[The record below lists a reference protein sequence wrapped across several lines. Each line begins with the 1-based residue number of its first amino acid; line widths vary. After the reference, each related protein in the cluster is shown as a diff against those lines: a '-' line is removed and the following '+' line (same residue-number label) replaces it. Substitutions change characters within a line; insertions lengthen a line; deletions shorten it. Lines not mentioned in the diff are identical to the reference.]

1 MNVAQITK
9 LVLVIS
15 IIFAVLMVAF
25 VTVKGKKQD
34 AAEKKKGKKIVT
46 CILLAVIIA
55 ANGAIYAFNNIINQH
70 FSSVK
75 VDDMAVDDATTA
87 SKDIT
92 TRIEEEGIVLLENKD
107 NTLPLNVEK
116 NAKVNVFG
124 QSSTAI
130 VYGGAGSGA
139 SDETDNVTLQEGLK
153 QAGFDVNEDLT
164 KFYEDH
170 KTKKKGQN
178 VFNLKGGD
186 YNINEPAISE
196 YSDKLI
202 SDAKKFSDTAVV
214 VFSRNGGEG
223 GDLPMDMASYTG
235 GDAGKHYLELQSC
248 EQEMLSMVEK
258 NFKHVIV
265 LVNSSN
271 AMELGFLEDKN
282 VDAALWIGGPGSTGC
297 VAVGEVLCGAVNP
310 SGRLVDTYAYDL
322 TTAPAYYN
330 AGNFTYT
337 SNGEDTSEH
346 YVEYAEGIYVGY
358 RYYETRYVDNETGK
372 CDEDAYNKVV
382 QYPFGYGLSY
392 TTFEQKVTHHE
403 VKDGKINIE
412 IEVKNTGKVA
422 GKDVAQVYVTAPY
435 ENGGVEKSFVELE
448 GFAKTGMLEPGKTEK
463 VTVSFDVEDM
473 AAYDY
478 INQGCYVLEKGT
490 YEIKLMNNAHDV
502 LDSFTYDVEDTIVYN
517 EDNARSSDKTAAV
530 NTFDFAAGDVTYVS
544 RSDWEGTLPTERVE
558 KKEATA
564 EILDQLNLDNIN
576 KLYVNPSNEGDKITT
591 GADNGLTLSD
601 MAGVPY
607 DDEKWDKLLDE
618 LSVDEMAKLMGYG
631 GFSTVEIASIDK
643 VATIDIDGP
652 AGLNALTSDISGV
665 QFPSEAVIGSTYNVE
680 LVDEMGQTYAQ
691 EANAHGVVGLYA
703 PGVNIHRTPFS
714 GRNFEY
720 YSEDPVLNGKLGA
733 AMTRG
738 CNSMGV
744 YCYPKHFA
752 LNDQETN
759 RSGVCVWSNEQAMR
773 EIYLKAFEIVVKEG
787 NNHGLMSS
795 YNRIGTVWSG
805 GCKEL
810 LTNVLRG
817 EWGFEG
823 AVATDYA
830 NAKLLNADQ
839 ALMAGGDLMLS
850 TTGAT
855 LSDKVTGS
863 IEGQQKLRQ
872 ASKNVLY
879 MVVNSRAYTNP
890 VEMGF
895 PYWILAQVA
904 LNIVLML
911 LVVLRIFKKKK
922 KKIKIKI
929 KIKE

>member
-9 LVLVIS
+9 MVLVIS
-15 IIFAVLMVAF
+15 IVFAVLMVAF
-25 VTVKGKKQD
+25 MIAKGKKQD

-202 SDAKKFSDTAVV
+202 SDAKEFSDTAIV

-235 GDAGKHYLELQSC
+235 GDEGKHYLELQSC

-258 NFKHVIV
+258 NFEHVIV

-297 VAVGEVLCGAVNP
+297 VAVGEVLSGAINP

-330 AGNFTYT
+330 AGDFTYT

-358 RYYETRYVDNETGK
+358 RYYETRYVDNATGK
-372 CDEDAYNKVV
+372 CDEDAYGKVV

-392 TTFEQKVTHHE
+392 TSFEQKITHHE

-435 ENGGVEKSFVELE
+435 TNGGIEKSFVELE
-448 GFAKTGMLEPGKTEK
+448 GFAKTGMLEPGKSEK
-463 VTVSFDVEDM
+463 VTVSFAVEDM

-478 INQGCYVLEKGT
+478 VEQGCYVLEKGT

-517 EDNARSSDKTAAV
+517 ENNARSSDKTAAV
-530 NTFDFAAGDVTYVS
+530 NTFDFVAGDVNYVS

-805 GCKEL
+805 GCEAL
-810 LTNVLRG
+810 LTDVLRG

-911 LVVLRIFKKKK
+911 LVVRRIFKKKNWQNRQTSL
-922 KKIKIKI
+922 
-929 KIKE
+929 

>member
-9 LVLVIS
+9 MMLIIS
-15 IIFAVLMVAF
+15 IVFAVLMVVF
-25 VTVKGKKQD
+25 MIVKGKKQN
-34 AAEKKKGKKIVT
+34 AAEKRRGKKVVT
-46 CILLAVIIA
+46 CILLAIIIA

-75 VDDMAVDDATTA
+75 VDDVAVDDAKTA

-107 NTLPLNVEK
+107 NALPLNTEK

-139 SDETDNVTLQEGLK
+139 SDETNNVTLQEGLK
-153 QAGFDVNEDLT
+153 QAGFEVNDDLT
-164 KFYEDH
+164 QFYEDH

-186 YNINEPAISE
+186 YNINEPATSE

-202 SDAKKFSDTAVV
+202 SDAKKFSDTAIV

-248 EQEMLSMVEK
+248 EQEMLAMVEK
-258 NFKHVIV
+258 NFEHVIV

-297 VAVGEVLCGAVNP
+297 VAVGEVLSGAINP

-330 AGNFTYT
+330 AGDFTYT

-358 RYYETRYVDNETGK
+358 RYYETRYVDNATGK
-372 CDEDAYNKVV
+372 CDEDAYGKAV

-392 TTFEQKVTHHE
+392 TSFEQKITHHE

-422 GKDVAQVYVTAPY
+422 GKDVAQVYATAPY
-435 ENGGVEKSFVELE
+435 TNGGIEKSFVELE
-448 GFAKTGMLEPGKTEK
+448 GFAKTGVIEPGKSEK

-478 INQGCYVLEKGT
+478 VDQGCYVLEKGT

-502 LDSFTYDVEDTIVYN
+502 LDSFTYDIEDTIVYDEN
-517 EDNARSSDKTAAV
+517 NARSSDKTAAV
-530 NTFDFAAGDVTYVS
+530 NTFDFAAGDVNYVS

-631 GFSTVEIASIDK
+631 GFSTVEIASIGK

-665 QFPSEAVIGSTYNVE
+665 QFPSEAVIGSTYNVD

-703 PGVNIHRTPFS
+703 PGLNIHRTPFS

-805 GCKEL
+805 GCEAL
-810 LTNVLRG
+810 LTDVLRG

-855 LSDKVTGS
+855 LSERVTGS
-863 IEGQQKLRQ
+863 VEGQQKLRQ
-872 ASKNVLY
+872 AAKDVLY
-879 MVVNSRAYTNP
+879 MVVNSRAYTDP

-922 KKIKIKI
+922 IK
-929 KIKE
+929 

>member
-9 LVLVIS
+9 MMLIIS
-15 IIFAVLMVAF
+15 IVFAVIMVVF
-25 VTVKGKKQD
+25 MIVKGKKQN
-34 AAEKKKGKKIVT
+34 AAEKRRGKKVVI
-46 CILLAVIIA
+46 CILLAIIIA

-75 VDDMAVDDATTA
+75 VDDVAVDDATTA

-107 NTLPLNVEK
+107 NALPLNTEK

-153 QAGFDVNEDLT
+153 QAGLEVNDDLT
-164 KFYEDH
+164 RFYEDH

-186 YNINEPAISE
+186 YNINEPATSE

-202 SDAKKFSDTAVV
+202 SDAKEFSDTAIV

-258 NFKHVIV
+258 NFEHVIV

-297 VAVGEVLCGAVNP
+297 VAVGEVLSGAINP

-330 AGNFTYT
+330 AGDFTYT

-358 RYYETRYVDNETGK
+358 RYYETRYVDNETAK

-392 TTFEQKVTHHE
+392 TSFEQKITHHE

-435 ENGGVEKSFVELE
+435 TNGGIEKSFVELE

-478 INQGCYVLEKGT
+478 VDQGCYVLEKGT

-502 LDSFTYDVEDTIVYN
+502 LDSFTYDVEDTIVYDEN
-517 EDNARSSDKTAAV
+517 HARSTDQTAAV
-530 NTFDFAAGDVTYVS
+530 NTFDFAAGDVNYVS
-544 RSDWEGTLPTERVE
+544 RSDWEGTFPTERVE

-601 MAGVPY
+601 MVGVPY

-618 LSVDEMAKLMGYG
+618 LSIDEMAKLMGYG

-720 YSEDPVLNGKLGA
+720 YSEDPILNGKLGA

-805 GCKEL
+805 GCEAL
-810 LTNVLRG
+810 LTDVLRG

-855 LSDKVTGS
+855 LSERVTGS
-863 IEGQQKLRQ
+863 VEGQQKLRQ
-872 ASKNVLY
+872 AAKDVLY
-879 MVVNSRAYTNP
+879 MAVNSRAYTDP

-911 LVVLRIFKKKK
+911 LVVLRIFKKKNWQNRQTSL
-922 KKIKIKI
+922 
-929 KIKE
+929 

>member
-9 LVLVIS
+9 MMLIIS
-15 IIFAVLMVAF
+15 IVFAVIMVIF
-25 VTVKGKKQD
+25 MIVKGKKQN
-34 AAEKKKGKKIVT
+34 AAEKRRGKKVVT
-46 CILLAVIIA
+46 CILLAIIIA

-75 VDDMAVDDATTA
+75 VDDVAVDDATTA

-107 NTLPLNVEK
+107 NALPLNTEK

-153 QAGFDVNEDLT
+153 QAGFEVNDDLT
-164 KFYEDH
+164 RFYEDH

-186 YNINEPAISE
+186 YNINEPATSE

-202 SDAKKFSDTAVV
+202 SDAKKFSDTAIV

-337 SNGEDTSEH
+337 SNGEDTSGH

-372 CDEDAYNKVV
+372 CDEDAYSKVV

-435 ENGGVEKSFVELE
+435 VNGGIEKSFVELE
-448 GFAKTGMLEPGKTEK
+448 GFAKTGLLEPGKTEK

-478 INQGCYVLEKGT
+478 VEHGCYVLEKGT

-502 LDSFTYDVEDTIVYN
+502 LDSFTYDVEDTIVYDEN
-517 EDNARSSDKTAAV
+517 HARSTDQTAAV
-530 NTFDFAAGDVTYVS
+530 NTFDFAAGDMTYVS
-544 RSDWEGTLPTERVE
+544 RSDWEGTLPTARVE

-601 MAGVPY
+601 MTGVPY

-703 PGVNIHRTPFS
+703 PGLNIHRTPFS

-805 GCKEL
+805 GCEAL
-810 LTNVLRG
+810 LTDVLRG

-863 IEGQQKLRQ
+863 TEGQQKLRQ

-879 MVVNSRAYTNP
+879 MVVNSRAYTDP

-895 PYWILAQVA
+895 PYWILAQIA

-911 LVVLRIFKKKK
+911 LVVIRIFKKTKTK
-922 KKIKIKI
+922 
-929 KIKE
+929 

>member
-1 MNVAQITK
+1 
-9 LVLVIS
+9 
-15 IIFAVLMVAF
+15 
-25 VTVKGKKQD
+25 
-34 AAEKKKGKKIVT
+34 
-46 CILLAVIIA
+46 
-55 ANGAIYAFNNIINQH
+55 
-70 FSSVK
+70 
-75 VDDMAVDDATTA
+75 
-87 SKDIT
+87 
-92 TRIEEEGIVLLENKD
+92 
-107 NTLPLNVEK
+107 
-116 NAKVNVFG
+116 
-124 QSSTAI
+124 
-130 VYGGAGSGA
+130 
-139 SDETDNVTLQEGLK
+139 
-153 QAGFDVNEDLT
+153 
-164 KFYEDH
+164 
-170 KTKKKGQN
+170 
-178 VFNLKGGD
+178 
-186 YNINEPAISE
+186 
-196 YSDKLI
+196 
-202 SDAKKFSDTAVV
+202 
-214 VFSRNGGEG
+214 
-223 GDLPMDMASYTG
+223 MDMASYTG

-282 VDAALWIGGPGSTGC
+282 VDAALWVGGPVLHDC
-297 VAVGEVLCGAVNP
+297 VAVGEVLSGAINP

-330 AGNFTYT
+330 AGDFTYT

-358 RYYETRYVDNETGK
+358 RYYETRYVDNATGK
-372 CDEDAYNKVV
+372 CDEDAYGKVV

-392 TTFEQKVTHHE
+392 TSFEQKITHHE

-435 ENGGVEKSFVELE
+435 TNGGIEKSFVELE
-448 GFAKTGMLEPGKTEK
+448 GFAKTGMLEPGKSEK

-478 INQGCYVLEKGT
+478 VEQGCYVLEKGT

-530 NTFDFAAGDVTYVS
+530 NTFDFVAGDVNYVS

-904 LNIVLML
+904 L
-911 LVVLRIFKKKK
+911 
-922 KKIKIKI
+922 
-929 KIKE
+929 

>member
-9 LVLVIS
+9 LMLIIS
-15 IIFAVLMVAF
+15 IVFAVIMVVF
-25 VTVKGKKQD
+25 MIVKGKKQN
-34 AAEKKKGKKIVT
+34 AAEKRRGKKVVT
-46 CILLAVIIA
+46 CILLAIIIA
-55 ANGAIYAFNNIINQH
+55 ANGTIYALNNIINQH

-75 VDDMAVDDATTA
+75 VDDVAVDDATTA

-107 NTLPLNVEK
+107 NALPLNTEK

-153 QAGFDVNEDLT
+153 QAGFEVNDDLT
-164 KFYEDH
+164 QFYEDH

-186 YNINEPAISE
+186 YNINEPATSE

-202 SDAKKFSDTAVV
+202 SDAKKFSDTAIV

-258 NFKHVIV
+258 NFEHVIV

-297 VAVGEVLCGAVNP
+297 VAVGEVLSGAINP

-330 AGNFTYT
+330 AGDFTYT

-358 RYYETRYVDNETGK
+358 RYYETRYVDNATGK
-372 CDEDAYNKVV
+372 CDEDAYGKVV

-392 TTFEQKVTHHE
+392 TSFEQKITHHE

-435 ENGGVEKSFVELE
+435 TNGGIEKSFVELE
-448 GFAKTGMLEPGKTEK
+448 GFAKTGMIEPGKSEK

-478 INQGCYVLEKGT
+478 VDQGCYVLEKGT

-530 NTFDFAAGDVTYVS
+530 NTFDFAAGDVNYVS

-564 EILDQLNLDNIN
+564 EILDQLNLENIN

-607 DDEKWDKLLDE
+607 DDEKWDKILDE
-618 LSVDEMAKLMGYG
+618 LSVDEMAKLMSYG

-665 QFPSEAVIGSTYNVE
+665 QFPSEAVIGSTYNVD

-703 PGVNIHRTPFS
+703 PGLNIHRTPFS

-773 EIYLKAFEIVVKEG
+773 EIYLKAFEIVAKEG

-805 GCKEL
+805 GCEAL
-810 LTNVLRG
+810 LTDVLRG

-850 TTGAT
+850 TTGAA
-855 LSDKVTGS
+855 LSERVTGS
-863 IEGQQKLRQ
+863 VEGQQKLRQ
-872 ASKNVLY
+872 AAKDVLY
-879 MVVNSRAYTNP
+879 MVVNSRAYTDP

-922 KKIKIKI
+922 IK
-929 KIKE
+929 

>member
-9 LVLVIS
+9 MVLVIS

-75 VDDMAVDDATTA
+75 VDDMAVDDTTA
-87 SKDIT
+87 ASKEIT

-164 KFYEDH
+164 KFYEEH

-186 YNINEPAISE
+186 YNINEPATSE

-202 SDAKKFSDTAVV
+202 SDAKKFSDTAIV

-258 NFKHVIV
+258 NFEHVIV

-403 VKDGKINIE
+403 VKDGKINIK

-435 ENGGVEKSFVELE
+435 TNGGIEKSFVELE
-448 GFAKTGMLEPGKTEK
+448 GFAKTGMLEPGKSEK

-478 INQGCYVLEKGT
+478 VEQGCYVLEKGI

-773 EIYLKAFEIVVKEG
+773 ELYLKPFEICVK
-787 NNHGLMSS
+787 NSNITATMSS
-795 YNRIGTVWSG
+795 FNYIGNVWAG
-805 GCKEL
+805 GNYEL
-810 LTNVLRG
+810 QTTLLRD
-817 EWGFEG
+817 EWGFDG
-823 AVATDYA
+823 LVTTDWWTFGEHYRETKA
-830 NAKLLNADQ
+830 GNDIK
-839 ALMAGGDLMLS
+839 MAAGYPERVKEAYEKGFISEEEIRLS
-850 TTGAT
+850 ARRI
-855 LSDKVTGS
+855 LSV
-863 IEGQQKLRQ
+863 I
-872 ASKNVLY
+872 
-879 MVVNSRAYTNP
+879 
-890 VEMGF
+890 
-895 PYWILAQVA
+895 
-904 LNIVLML
+904 
-911 LVVLRIFKKKK
+911 LRID
-922 KKIKIKI
+922 
-929 KIKE
+929 

>member
-9 LVLVIS
+9 IMLVIS

-25 VTVKGKKQD
+25 VIAKGKKQD
-34 AAEKKKGKKIVT
+34 VAEKKKRKKIVT

-139 SDETDNVTLQEGLK
+139 SDETDNITLQEGLK

-186 YNINEPAISE
+186 YNINEPATSE

-235 GDAGKHYLELQSC
+235 GDEGKHYLELQSC

-258 NFKHVIV
+258 NFEHVIV

-297 VAVGEVLCGAVNP
+297 VAVGEVLSGAINP

-330 AGNFTYT
+330 AGDFTYT

-358 RYYETRYVDNETGK
+358 RYYETRYVDNATGK
-372 CDEDAYNKVV
+372 CDEDAYGKVV

-392 TTFEQKVTHHE
+392 TSFEQKITHHE

-435 ENGGVEKSFVELE
+435 TNGGIEKSFVELE
-448 GFAKTGMLEPGKTEK
+448 GFAKTGMLEPGKSEK

-478 INQGCYVLEKGT
+478 AEQGCYVLEKGT

-855 LSDKVTGS
+855 LSDKVTES

-922 KKIKIKI
+922 IKI

>member
-9 LVLVIS
+9 MVLVIS

-25 VTVKGKKQD
+25 VIVKGKKQD

-75 VDDMAVDDATTA
+75 VDDMAVDDATAA
-87 SKDIT
+87 SKEIT

-186 YNINEPAISE
+186 YNINEPATSE

-202 SDAKKFSDTAVV
+202 SDAKKFSDTAIV

-258 NFKHVIV
+258 NFEHVIV

-310 SGRLVDTYAYDL
+310 SARLVDTYAYDL

-478 INQGCYVLEKGT
+478 INQGCHVLEKGT

-502 LDSFTYDVEDTIVYN
+502 LDSFTYDVEDTIVYDEN
-517 EDNARSSDKTAAV
+517 HARSTEQTAAV

-544 RSDWEGTLPTERVE
+544 RGDWEGTLPTARVE

-564 EILDQLNLDNIN
+564 EILDQLNLDHIS

-601 MAGVPY
+601 MVGVPY

-631 GFSTVEIASIDK
+631 GFSTIEIASIDK

-691 EANAHGVVGLYA
+691 EANAHGVVGIYA
-703 PGVNIHRTPFS
+703 PGLNIHRTPFS

-839 ALMAGGDLMLS
+839 ALMTGGDLMLS

-863 IEGQQKLRQ
+863 TEGQQKLRQ

-911 LVVLRIFKKKK
+911 LVVLRIFKKTKTK
-922 KKIKIKI
+922 
-929 KIKE
+929 

>member
-9 LVLVIS
+9 MVLVIS

-75 VDDMAVDDATTA
+75 VDDMAVDDTTA
-87 SKDIT
+87 ASKEIT

-164 KFYEDH
+164 KFYEEH

-186 YNINEPAISE
+186 YNINEPATSE

-202 SDAKKFSDTAVV
+202 SDAKKFSDTAIV

-235 GDAGKHYLELQSC
+235 GDEGKHYLELQSC

-258 NFKHVIV
+258 NFEHVIV

-297 VAVGEVLCGAVNP
+297 VAVGEVLSGAINP

-330 AGNFTYT
+330 AGDFTYT

-358 RYYETRYVDNETGK
+358 RYYETRYVDNATGK
-372 CDEDAYNKVV
+372 CDEDAYGKVV

-392 TTFEQKVTHHE
+392 TSFEQKITHHE

-435 ENGGVEKSFVELE
+435 VNGGIEKSFVELE
-448 GFAKTGMLEPGKTEK
+448 GFAKTGLLEPGKTEK

-478 INQGCYVLEKGT
+478 VEHGCYVLEKGT

-502 LDSFTYDVEDTIVYN
+502 LDSFTYDVEDTIVYDEN
-517 EDNARSSDKTAAV
+517 HARSTDQTAAV
-530 NTFDFAAGDVTYVS
+530 NTFDFAAGDMTYVS
-544 RSDWEGTLPTERVE
+544 RSDWEGTLPTARVE

-805 GCKEL
+805 GCEAL
-810 LTNVLRG
+810 LTDVLRG
-817 EWGFEG
+817 EWGYEG

-855 LSDKVTGS
+855 LSDKVTES

-922 KKIKIKI
+922 IKI

>member
-9 LVLVIS
+9 LMLIIS
-15 IIFAVLMVAF
+15 IVFAVIMVVF
-25 VTVKGKKQD
+25 MIVKGKKQN
-34 AAEKKKGKKIVT
+34 AAEKRRGKKVVT
-46 CILLAVIIA
+46 CILLAIIIA
-55 ANGAIYAFNNIINQH
+55 ANGAIYALNNIINQH
-70 FSSVK
+70 FSCVK
-75 VDDMAVDDATTA
+75 VNDVAVDDATTA

-107 NTLPLNVEK
+107 NALPLNTEK

-139 SDETDNVTLQEGLK
+139 SDETNNVTLQEGLK
-153 QAGFDVNEDLT
+153 QAGFEVNDDLT

-186 YNINEPAISE
+186 YNINEPATSE

-202 SDAKKFSDTAVV
+202 SDAKKFSDTAIV

-258 NFKHVIV
+258 NFEHVIV

-297 VAVGEVLCGAVNP
+297 VAVGEVLSGAINP

-330 AGNFTYT
+330 AGDFTYT

-358 RYYETRYVDNETGK
+358 RYYETRYVDNATGK
-372 CDEDAYNKVV
+372 CDEDAYGKVV

-392 TTFEQKVTHHE
+392 TSFEQKITHHE

-435 ENGGVEKSFVELE
+435 TNGGIEKSFVELE
-448 GFAKTGMLEPGKTEK
+448 GFAKTGMIEPGKSEK

-478 INQGCYVLEKGT
+478 VDQGCYVLEKGT

-530 NTFDFAAGDVTYVS
+530 NTFDFAAGDVNYVS

-564 EILDQLNLDNIN
+564 EILDQLNLENIN

-618 LSVDEMAKLMGYG
+618 LSVDEMAKLMSYG

-665 QFPSEAVIGSTYNVE
+665 QFPSEAVIGSTYNVD

-703 PGVNIHRTPFS
+703 PGLNIHRTPFS

-773 EIYLKAFEIVVKEG
+773 EIYLKAFEIVAKEG

-805 GCKEL
+805 GCEAL
-810 LTNVLRG
+810 LTDVLRG

-850 TTGAT
+850 TTGVA
-855 LSDKVTGS
+855 LSERVTGS
-863 IEGQQKLRQ
+863 VEGQQKLRQ
-872 ASKNVLY
+872 AAKDVLY
-879 MVVNSRAYTNP
+879 MVVNSRAYTDP

-911 LVVLRIFKKKK
+911 LVVLRVFKQ
-922 KKIKIKI
+922 KKIK
-929 KIKE
+929 

>member
-9 LVLVIS
+9 LMLIIS
-15 IIFAVLMVAF
+15 IVFAVIMVVF
-25 VTVKGKKQD
+25 MIVKGKKQN
-34 AAEKKKGKKIVT
+34 AAEKRRGKKVVT
-46 CILLAVIIA
+46 CILLAIIIA
-55 ANGAIYAFNNIINQH
+55 ANGAIYALNNIINQH

-75 VDDMAVDDATTA
+75 VNDVAVDDATTA

-107 NTLPLNVEK
+107 NALPLNTEK

-139 SDETDNVTLQEGLK
+139 SDETNNVTLQEGLK
-153 QAGFDVNEDLT
+153 QAGFEVNDDLT

-186 YNINEPAISE
+186 YNINEPATSE

-202 SDAKKFSDTAVV
+202 SDAKKFSDTAIV

-258 NFKHVIV
+258 NFEHVIV

-297 VAVGEVLCGAVNP
+297 VAVGEVLSGAINP

-330 AGNFTYT
+330 AGDFTYT

-358 RYYETRYVDNETGK
+358 RYYETRYVDNATGK
-372 CDEDAYNKVV
+372 CDEDVYGKVV

-392 TTFEQKVTHHE
+392 TSFEQKITHHE

-435 ENGGVEKSFVELE
+435 TNGGIEKSFVELE
-448 GFAKTGMLEPGKTEK
+448 GFAKTGMIEPGKSEK

-478 INQGCYVLEKGT
+478 VDQGCYVLEKGT

-530 NTFDFAAGDVTYVS
+530 NTFDFAAGDVNYVS

-564 EILDQLNLDNIN
+564 EILDQLNLENIN

-665 QFPSEAVIGSTYNVE
+665 QFPSEAVIGSTYNVD

-703 PGVNIHRTPFS
+703 PGLNIHRTPFS

-773 EIYLKAFEIVVKEG
+773 EIYLKAFEIVAKEG

-805 GCKEL
+805 GCEAL

-855 LSDKVTGS
+855 LSERVTGS
-863 IEGQQKLRQ
+863 VEGQQKLRQ
-872 ASKNVLY
+872 AAKDVLY
-879 MVVNSRAYTNP
+879 MVVNSRAYTDP

-922 KKIKIKI
+922 IK
-929 KIKE
+929 

>member
-9 LVLVIS
+9 MMLIIS
-15 IIFAVLMVAF
+15 IVFAVIMVVF
-25 VTVKGKKQD
+25 MIVKGKKQN
-34 AAEKKKGKKIVT
+34 AADKKRGKKVVT
-46 CILLAVIIA
+46 CILLAIIIA

-92 TRIEEEGIVLLENKD
+92 TRIEEEGIVLLENKE
-107 NTLPLNVEK
+107 NALPLNTEK

-153 QAGFDVNEDLT
+153 QAGFEVNDDLT

-186 YNINEPAISE
+186 YNINEPATSE

-202 SDAKKFSDTAVV
+202 SDAKKFSDTAIV

-248 EQEMLSMVEK
+248 EQEMLAMVEK
-258 NFKHVIV
+258 NFEHVIV
-265 LVNSSN
+265 LINSSN

-297 VAVGEVLCGAVNP
+297 VAVGEVLSGAVNP

-330 AGNFTYT
+330 AGDFTYT

-358 RYYETRYVDNETGK
+358 RYYETRYVDNATGK
-372 CDEDAYNKVV
+372 CDEDAYGKVV

-392 TTFEQKVTHHE
+392 TSFEQKITHHE

-422 GKDVAQVYVTAPY
+422 GKDVAQVYATAPY
-435 ENGGVEKSFVELE
+435 TNGGIEKSFVELE
-448 GFAKTGMLEPGKTEK
+448 GFAKTGVIEPGKSEK

-478 INQGCYVLEKGT
+478 VDQGCYVLEKGT

-502 LDSFTYDVEDTIVYN
+502 LDSFTYDVEDTIVYDEN
-517 EDNARSSDKTAAV
+517 NARSSDKTAAV
-530 NTFDFAAGDVTYVS
+530 NTFDFAAGDVNYVS

-631 GFSTVEIASIDK
+631 GFSTVEIASIGK

-665 QFPSEAVIGSTYNVE
+665 QFPSEAVIGSTYNVD

-703 PGVNIHRTPFS
+703 PGLNIHRTPFS

-805 GCKEL
+805 GCEAL
-810 LTNVLRG
+810 LTDVLRG

-855 LSDKVTGS
+855 LSERVTGS
-863 IEGQQKLRQ
+863 VEGQQKLRQ
-872 ASKNVLY
+872 AAKDVLY
-879 MVVNSRAYTNP
+879 MVVNSRAYTDP

-922 KKIKIKI
+922 IK
-929 KIKE
+929 

>member
-9 LVLVIS
+9 MILIIS
-15 IIFAVLMVAF
+15 IVFAVIMVVF
-25 VTVKGKKQD
+25 MIVKGKKQN
-34 AAEKKKGKKIVT
+34 AADKKRGKKVVT
-46 CILLAVIIA
+46 CILLAIIIA

-92 TRIEEEGIVLLENKD
+92 TRIEEEGIVLLENKE
-107 NTLPLNVEK
+107 NALPLNTEK

-153 QAGFDVNEDLT
+153 QAGFEVNDDLT

-186 YNINEPAISE
+186 YNINEPATSE

-202 SDAKKFSDTAVV
+202 SDAKKFSDTAIV

-248 EQEMLSMVEK
+248 EQEMLAMVEK
-258 NFKHVIV
+258 NFDHVIV
-265 LVNSSN
+265 LINSSN

-297 VAVGEVLCGAVNP
+297 VAVGEVLSGAVNP

-330 AGNFTYT
+330 AGDFTYT
-337 SNGEDTSEH
+337 SNGEDTNEH

-372 CDEDAYNKVV
+372 CDEDAYDKAV

-392 TTFEQKVTHHE
+392 TSFEQKITHHE

-435 ENGGVEKSFVELE
+435 TNGGIEKSFVELE
-448 GFAKTGMLEPGKTEK
+448 GFAKTGVIEPGKSEK

-478 INQGCYVLEKGT
+478 VDQGCYVLEKGA

-502 LDSFTYDVEDTIVYN
+502 LDSFTYDVEDTIVYDEN
-517 EDNARSSDKTAAV
+517 NARSSDKTAAV
-530 NTFDFAAGDVTYVS
+530 NTFDFAAGDVNYVS

-564 EILDQLNLDNIN
+564 EILEQVNLDNIN

-631 GFSTVEIASIDK
+631 GFSTVEIASIGK

-665 QFPSEAVIGSTYNVE
+665 QFPSEAVIGSTYNVD

-703 PGVNIHRTPFS
+703 PGLNIHRTPFS

-805 GCKEL
+805 GCEAL
-810 LTNVLRG
+810 LTDVLRG

-855 LSDKVTGS
+855 LSERVTGS
-863 IEGQQKLRQ
+863 VEGQQKLRQ
-872 ASKNVLY
+872 AAKDVLY
-879 MVVNSRAYTNP
+879 MVVNSRAYTDP

-922 KKIKIKI
+922 IK
-929 KIKE
+929 

>member
-9 LVLVIS
+9 LMLIIS
-15 IIFAVLMVAF
+15 IVFAVIMVVF
-25 VTVKGKKQD
+25 MIVKGKKQN
-34 AAEKKKGKKIVT
+34 AAEKRRGKKVVT
-46 CILLAVIIA
+46 CILLAIIIA
-55 ANGAIYAFNNIINQH
+55 ANGAIYALNNIINQH

-75 VDDMAVDDATTA
+75 VNDVAVDDATTA

-107 NTLPLNVEK
+107 NALPLNTEK

-139 SDETDNVTLQEGLK
+139 SDETNNVTLQEGLK
-153 QAGFDVNEDLT
+153 QAGFEVNDDLT

-186 YNINEPAISE
+186 YNINEPATSE

-202 SDAKKFSDTAVV
+202 SDAKKFSDTAIV

-258 NFKHVIV
+258 NFEHVIV

-297 VAVGEVLCGAVNP
+297 VAVGEVLSGAINP

-330 AGNFTYT
+330 AGDFTYT

-358 RYYETRYVDNETGK
+358 RYYETRYVDNATGK
-372 CDEDAYNKVV
+372 CDEDAYGKVV

-392 TTFEQKVTHHE
+392 TSFEQKITHHE

-435 ENGGVEKSFVELE
+435 TKGGIEKSFVELE
-448 GFAKTGMLEPGKTEK
+448 GFAKTGMIEPGKSEK

-478 INQGCYVLEKGT
+478 VDQGCYVLEKGT

-530 NTFDFAAGDVTYVS
+530 NTFDFAAGDVNYVS

-564 EILDQLNLDNIN
+564 EILDQLNLENIN

-618 LSVDEMAKLMGYG
+618 LSVDEMAKLMSYG

-665 QFPSEAVIGSTYNVE
+665 QFPSEAVIGSTYNVD

-703 PGVNIHRTPFS
+703 PGLNIHRTPFS

-773 EIYLKAFEIVVKEG
+773 EIYLKAFEIVAKEG

-805 GCKEL
+805 GCEAL
-810 LTNVLRG
+810 LTDVLRG

-850 TTGAT
+850 TTGVA
-855 LSDKVTGS
+855 LSERVTGS
-863 IEGQQKLRQ
+863 VEGQQKLRQ
-872 ASKNVLY
+872 AAKDVLY
-879 MVVNSRAYTNP
+879 MVVNSRAYTDP

-911 LVVLRIFKKKK
+911 LVVLRVFKQ
-922 KKIKIKI
+922 KKIK
-929 KIKE
+929 

>member
-9 LVLVIS
+9 MVLVIS

-25 VTVKGKKQD
+25 VIVKGKKQD
-34 AAEKKKGKKIVT
+34 AAEKKKGKEIVT

-75 VDDMAVDDATTA
+75 VDDMAVDDATAA
-87 SKDIT
+87 SKEIT

-186 YNINEPAISE
+186 YNINEPATSE

-202 SDAKKFSDTAVV
+202 SDAKKFSDTALV

-258 NFKHVIV
+258 NFEHVIV

-372 CDEDAYNKVV
+372 CDEDAYSKVV

-502 LDSFTYDVEDTIVYN
+502 LDSFTYDVEDTIVYDEN
-517 EDNARSSDKTAAV
+517 HARSTDQTAAV

-544 RSDWEGTLPTERVE
+544 RSDWEGTLPTARVE

-564 EILDQLNLDNIN
+564 EILDQLNLDHIS

-773 EIYLKAFEIVVKEG
+773 EIYLRAFEIVVKEG

-830 NAKLLNADQ
+830 NARLLNADQ

-863 IEGQQKLRQ
+863 MEGQQKLRQ

-895 PYWILAQVA
+895 PYWILAQIA

-922 KKIKIKI
+922 
-929 KIKE
+929 IKE

>member
-9 LVLVIS
+9 MMLIIS
-15 IIFAVLMVAF
+15 IVFAVIMVVF
-25 VTVKGKKQD
+25 MIVKGKKQN
-34 AAEKKKGKKIVT
+34 AAEKRRGKKVVT
-46 CILLAVIIA
+46 CILLAIIIA

-107 NTLPLNVEK
+107 NALPLNTEK

-153 QAGFDVNEDLT
+153 QAGFEVNDDLT

-186 YNINEPAISE
+186 YNINEPATSE

-202 SDAKKFSDTAVV
+202 SDAKKFSDTAIV

-258 NFKHVIV
+258 NFEHVIV
-265 LVNSSN
+265 LINSSN

-297 VAVGEVLCGAVNP
+297 VAVGEVLSGAVNP

-330 AGNFTYT
+330 AGDFTYT

-358 RYYETRYVDNETGK
+358 RYYETRYVDNATGK
-372 CDEDAYNKVV
+372 CDEDAYDKAV

-392 TTFEQKVTHHE
+392 TSFEQKITHHE

-435 ENGGVEKSFVELE
+435 TNGGIEKSFVELE
-448 GFAKTGMLEPGKTEK
+448 GFAKTGVIEPGKSEK

-478 INQGCYVLEKGT
+478 VDQGCYVLEKGT

-530 NTFDFAAGDVTYVS
+530 NTFDFAAGDVNYVS

-631 GFSTVEIASIDK
+631 GFSTVEIASIGK

-665 QFPSEAVIGSTYNVE
+665 QFPSEAVIGSTYNVD

-703 PGVNIHRTPFS
+703 PGLNIHRTPFS

-805 GCKEL
+805 GCEAL
-810 LTNVLRG
+810 LTDVLRG

-855 LSDKVTGS
+855 LSERVTGS
-863 IEGQQKLRQ
+863 VEGQQKLRQ
-872 ASKNVLY
+872 AAKDVLY
-879 MVVNSRAYTNP
+879 MVVNSRAYTDP

-922 KKIKIKI
+922 IK
-929 KIKE
+929 

>member
-9 LVLVIS
+9 MVLVIS
-15 IIFAVLMVAF
+15 IVFAVLMVAF
-25 VTVKGKKQD
+25 MIAKGKKQD

-186 YNINEPAISE
+186 YNINEPATSE

-202 SDAKKFSDTAVV
+202 SDAKKFSDTAIV

-258 NFKHVIV
+258 NFEHVIV
-265 LVNSSN
+265 LINSSN

-282 VDAALWIGGPGSTGC
+282 VDAALWVGGPGSTGC
-297 VAVGEVLCGAVNP
+297 VAVGEVLSGAINP

-330 AGNFTYT
+330 AGDFTYT

-358 RYYETRYVDNETGK
+358 RYYETRYVDNATGK
-372 CDEDAYNKVV
+372 CDEDAYGKVV

-392 TTFEQKVTHHE
+392 TSFEQKITHHE

-435 ENGGVEKSFVELE
+435 TNGGIEKSFVELE
-448 GFAKTGMLEPGKTEK
+448 GFAKTGMLEPGKSEK

-478 INQGCYVLEKGT
+478 VEQGCYVLEKGT

-517 EDNARSSDKTAAV
+517 ENNARSSDKTAAV
-530 NTFDFAAGDVTYVS
+530 NTFDFVAGDVNYVS

-703 PGVNIHRTPFS
+703 PGLNIHRTPFS

-720 YSEDPVLNGKLGA
+720 YSEDPVLNGELGA

-805 GCKEL
+805 GCEAL
-810 LTNVLRG
+810 LTDVLRG

-863 IEGQQKLRQ
+863 TEGQQKLRQ

-922 KKIKIKI
+922 IKI

>member
-9 LVLVIS
+9 MILIIS
-15 IIFAVLMVAF
+15 IVFAVIMVVF
-25 VTVKGKKQD
+25 MIVKGKKQN
-34 AAEKKKGKKIVT
+34 AADKKRGTKVVT
-46 CILLAVIIA
+46 CILLAIIIA

-92 TRIEEEGIVLLENKD
+92 TRIEEEGIVLLENKE
-107 NTLPLNVEK
+107 NALPLNTEK

-153 QAGFDVNEDLT
+153 QAGFEVNDDLT

-186 YNINEPAISE
+186 YNINEPATSE

-202 SDAKKFSDTAVV
+202 SDAKKFSDTAIV

-258 NFKHVIV
+258 NFEHVIV
-265 LVNSSN
+265 LINSSN
-271 AMELGFLEDKN
+271 AMELGFLEDNN

-297 VAVGEVLCGAVNP
+297 VAVGEVLSGAVNP

-330 AGNFTYT
+330 AGDFTYT

-372 CDEDAYNKVV
+372 CDEDAYDKAV

-392 TTFEQKVTHHE
+392 TSFEQKITHHE

-422 GKDVAQVYVTAPY
+422 GKDVAQVYATAPY
-435 ENGGVEKSFVELE
+435 TNGGIEKSFVELE
-448 GFAKTGMLEPGKTEK
+448 GFAKTGVIEPGKSEK

-478 INQGCYVLEKGT
+478 VDQGCYVLEKGT

-502 LDSFTYDVEDTIVYN
+502 LDSFTYDVEDTIVYDEN
-517 EDNARSSDKTAAV
+517 NARSSDKTAAV
-530 NTFDFAAGDVTYVS
+530 NTFDFAAGDVNYVS

-564 EILDQLNLDNIN
+564 EILEQVNLDNIN

-665 QFPSEAVIGSTYNVE
+665 QFPSEAVIGSTYNVD

-703 PGVNIHRTPFS
+703 PGLNIHRTPFS

-805 GCKEL
+805 GCEAL

-855 LSDKVTGS
+855 LSERVTGS
-863 IEGQQKLRQ
+863 VEGQQKLRQ
-872 ASKNVLY
+872 AAKDVLY
-879 MVVNSRAYTNP
+879 MVVNSRAYTDP

-922 KKIKIKI
+922 IK
-929 KIKE
+929 

>member
-9 LVLVIS
+9 IMLVIS

-25 VTVKGKKQD
+25 VIAKGKKQD
-34 AAEKKKGKKIVT
+34 VAEKKKRKKIVT

-139 SDETDNVTLQEGLK
+139 SDETDNITLQEGLK

-186 YNINEPAISE
+186 YNINEPATSE

-202 SDAKKFSDTAVV
+202 SDAKKFSDTALV

-258 NFKHVIV
+258 NFEHVIV

-271 AMELGFLEDKN
+271 VMELGFLEDKN

-297 VAVGEVLCGAVNP
+297 VAVGEVLSGAINP

-358 RYYETRYVDNETGK
+358 RYYETRYVDNATGK
-372 CDEDAYNKVV
+372 CDEDAYGKVV

-392 TTFEQKVTHHE
+392 TSCEQKITHHE

-435 ENGGVEKSFVELE
+435 TNGGIEKSFVELE
-448 GFAKTGMLEPGKTEK
+448 GFAKTGMLEPGKSEK

-478 INQGCYVLEKGT
+478 AEQGCYVLDKGT

-502 LDSFTYDVEDTIVYN
+502 LDSFTYDVEDTIVYDEN
-517 EDNARSSDKTAAV
+517 HARSTDQTAAV
-530 NTFDFAAGDVTYVS
+530 NTFDFAAGDMTYVS
-544 RSDWEGTLPTERVE
+544 RSDWEGTLPTARVE

-564 EILDQLNLDNIN
+564 EILDQLNLDQIS

-591 GADNGLTLSD
+591 GTDNGLTLSD
-601 MAGVPY
+601 MVGVPY

-643 VATIDIDGP
+643 VSTIDIDGP

-680 LVDEMGQTYAQ
+680 LVVKWVRHM
-691 EANAHGVVGLYA
+691 
-703 PGVNIHRTPFS
+703 HRKQM
-714 GRNFEY
+714 RM
-720 YSEDPVLNGKLGA
+720 VL
-733 AMTRG
+733 
-738 CNSMGV
+738 
-744 YCYPKHFA
+744 
-752 LNDQETN
+752 
-759 RSGVCVWSNEQAMR
+759 
-773 EIYLKAFEIVVKEG
+773 
-787 NNHGLMSS
+787 
-795 YNRIGTVWSG
+795 
-805 GCKEL
+805 
-810 LTNVLRG
+810 
-817 EWGFEG
+817 
-823 AVATDYA
+823 
-830 NAKLLNADQ
+830 
-839 ALMAGGDLMLS
+839 
-850 TTGAT
+850 
-855 LSDKVTGS
+855 
-863 IEGQQKLRQ
+863 
-872 ASKNVLY
+872 
-879 MVVNSRAYTNP
+879 
-890 VEMGF
+890 
-895 PYWILAQVA
+895 
-904 LNIVLML
+904 
-911 LVVLRIFKKKK
+911 
-922 KKIKIKI
+922 
-929 KIKE
+929 

>member
-9 LVLVIS
+9 MVLVIS

-330 AGNFTYT
+330 AGDFTYT

-392 TTFEQKVTHHE
+392 TTFEQKVTNHE

-805 GCKEL
+805 GCEAL
-810 LTNVLRG
+810 LTDVLRG

-855 LSDKVTGS
+855 LSDIVTGS
-863 IEGQQKLRQ
+863 TEGQQKLRQ

-879 MVVNSRAYTNP
+879 MVVNSRAYTDP

-911 LVVLRIFKKKK
+911 LVVRRIFKKKNWQNRQTSL
-922 KKIKIKI
+922 
-929 KIKE
+929 

>member
-9 LVLVIS
+9 MVLVIS

-258 NFKHVIV
+258 NFEHVIV

-271 AMELGFLEDKN
+271 AMELGFLEDEN

-297 VAVGEVLCGAVNP
+297 VAVGEVLSGAINP

-330 AGNFTYT
+330 AGDFTYT

-358 RYYETRYVDNETGK
+358 RYYETRYVDNATGK
-372 CDEDAYNKVV
+372 CDEDAYGKVV

-392 TTFEQKVTHHE
+392 TSFEQKITHHE

-435 ENGGVEKSFVELE
+435 TNGGIEKSFVELE
-448 GFAKTGMLEPGKTEK
+448 GFAKTGMLEPGKSEK

-478 INQGCYVLEKGT
+478 VEQGCYVLEKGT

-502 LDSFTYDVEDTIVYN
+502 LDSFTYDVEDTIVYDEN
-517 EDNARSSDKTAAV
+517 HARSTDQTAAV
-530 NTFDFAAGDVTYVS
+530 NTFDFAAGDMTYVS
-544 RSDWEGTLPTERVE
+544 RSDWEGTLPTARVE

-564 EILDQLNLDNIN
+564 EILDQLNLDQII

-601 MAGVPY
+601 MTGVPY

-665 QFPSEAVIGSTYNVE
+665 QFPSEVVIGSTYNVE

-810 LTNVLRG
+810 LINVLRG

-922 KKIKIKI
+922 IKI

>member
-9 LVLVIS
+9 MVLVIS

-75 VDDMAVDDATTA
+75 VDDMAVDDTTA
-87 SKDIT
+87 ASKEIT

-164 KFYEDH
+164 KFYEEH

-186 YNINEPAISE
+186 YNINEPAPSE

-202 SDAKKFSDTAVV
+202 SDAKKFSDTAIV

-258 NFKHVIV
+258 NFEHVIV

-297 VAVGEVLCGAVNP
+297 VAVGEVLGGAINP

-330 AGNFTYT
+330 AGDFTYT

-358 RYYETRYVDNETGK
+358 RYYETRYVDNATGK
-372 CDEDAYNKVV
+372 CDEDAYGKVV

-392 TTFEQKVTHHE
+392 TSFEQKITHHE

-435 ENGGVEKSFVELE
+435 TNGGIEKSFVELE
-448 GFAKTGMLEPGKTEK
+448 GFAKTGMLEPGKSEK

-478 INQGCYVLEKGT
+478 VEQGCYVLEKGT

-530 NTFDFAAGDVTYVS
+530 NTFDFVAGDVNYVS

-787 NNHGLMSS
+787 NNHGLMNS

-922 KKIKIKI
+922 IKI

>member
-1 MNVAQITK
+1 M
-9 LVLVIS
+9 S
-15 IIFAVLMVAF
+15 
-25 VTVKGKKQD
+25 
-34 AAEKKKGKKIVT
+34 
-46 CILLAVIIA
+46 
-55 ANGAIYAFNNIINQH
+55 GAI
-70 FSSVK
+70 
-75 VDDMAVDDATTA
+75 
-87 SKDIT
+87 
-92 TRIEEEGIVLLENKD
+92 
-107 NTLPLNVEK
+107 
-116 NAKVNVFG
+116 
-124 QSSTAI
+124 
-130 VYGGAGSGA
+130 
-139 SDETDNVTLQEGLK
+139 
-153 QAGFDVNEDLT
+153 
-164 KFYEDH
+164 
-170 KTKKKGQN
+170 
-178 VFNLKGGD
+178 
-186 YNINEPAISE
+186 
-196 YSDKLI
+196 
-202 SDAKKFSDTAVV
+202 
-214 VFSRNGGEG
+214 
-223 GDLPMDMASYTG
+223 
-235 GDAGKHYLELQSC
+235 
-248 EQEMLSMVEK
+248 
-258 NFKHVIV
+258 
-265 LVNSSN
+265 
-271 AMELGFLEDKN
+271 
-282 VDAALWIGGPGSTGC
+282 
-297 VAVGEVLCGAVNP
+297 NP

-330 AGNFTYT
+330 AGDFTYT

-372 CDEDAYNKVV
+372 CDEDAYDKVV

-392 TTFEQKVTHHE
+392 TSFEQKITHHE

-422 GKDVAQVYVTAPY
+422 GKDVAQVYATAPY
-435 ENGGVEKSFVELE
+435 TNGGIEKSFVELE
-448 GFAKTGMLEPGKTEK
+448 GFAKTGVIEPGKSEK

-478 INQGCYVLEKGT
+478 VDQGCYVLEKGT

-502 LDSFTYDVEDTIVYN
+502 LDSFTYDVEDTIVYDEN
-517 EDNARSSDKTAAV
+517 NARSSDKTAAV
-530 NTFDFAAGDVTYVS
+530 NTFDFAAGDVNYVS

-631 GFSTVEIASIDK
+631 GFSTVEIASIGK

-665 QFPSEAVIGSTYNVE
+665 QFPSEAVIGSTYNVD

-703 PGVNIHRTPFS
+703 PGLNIHRTPFS

-805 GCKEL
+805 GCEAL

-855 LSDKVTGS
+855 LSERVTGS
-863 IEGQQKLRQ
+863 VEGQQKLRQ
-872 ASKNVLY
+872 AAKDVLY
-879 MVVNSRAYTNP
+879 MVVNSRAYTDP

-922 KKIKIKI
+922 IK
-929 KIKE
+929 

>member
-9 LVLVIS
+9 MILIIS
-15 IIFAVLMVAF
+15 IVFAVIMVVF
-25 VTVKGKKQD
+25 MIVKGKKQN
-34 AAEKKKGKKIVT
+34 AADKKRGKKVVT
-46 CILLAVIIA
+46 CILLAIIIA

-92 TRIEEEGIVLLENKD
+92 TRIEEEGIVLLENKE
-107 NTLPLNVEK
+107 NALPLDTEK

-153 QAGFDVNEDLT
+153 QAGFEVNDDLT

-186 YNINEPAISE
+186 YNINEPATSE

-202 SDAKKFSDTAVV
+202 SDAKKFSDTAIV

-248 EQEMLSMVEK
+248 EQEMLAMVEK
-258 NFKHVIV
+258 NFEHVIV
-265 LVNSSN
+265 LINSSN

-297 VAVGEVLCGAVNP
+297 VAVGEVLSGAVNP

-330 AGNFTYT
+330 AGDFTYT

-358 RYYETRYVDNETGK
+358 RYYETRYVDNATGK
-372 CDEDAYNKVV
+372 CDEDAYGKVV

-392 TTFEQKVTHHE
+392 TSFEQKITHHE

-422 GKDVAQVYVTAPY
+422 GKDVAQVYATAPY
-435 ENGGVEKSFVELE
+435 TNGGIEKSFVELE
-448 GFAKTGMLEPGKTEK
+448 GFAKTGVIEPGKSEK

-478 INQGCYVLEKGT
+478 VDQGCYVLEKGT

-502 LDSFTYDVEDTIVYN
+502 LDSFTYDVEDTIVYDEN
-517 EDNARSSDKTAAV
+517 NARSSDKTAAV
-530 NTFDFAAGDVTYVS
+530 NTFDFAAGDVNYVS

-564 EILDQLNLDNIN
+564 EILDQVNLDNIN

-631 GFSTVEIASIDK
+631 GFSTVEIASIGK

-665 QFPSEAVIGSTYNVE
+665 QFPSEAVIGSTYNVD

-703 PGVNIHRTPFS
+703 PGLNIHRTPFS

-805 GCKEL
+805 GCEAL
-810 LTNVLRG
+810 LTDVLRG

-855 LSDKVTGS
+855 LSERVTGS
-863 IEGQQKLRQ
+863 VEGQQKLRQ
-872 ASKNVLY
+872 AAKDVLY
-879 MVVNSRAYTNP
+879 MVVNSRAYTDP

-922 KKIKIKI
+922 IK
-929 KIKE
+929 

>member
-9 LVLVIS
+9 IMLVIS

-25 VTVKGKKQD
+25 VIAKGKKQD

-46 CILLAVIIA
+46 CILLAIIIA

-107 NTLPLNVEK
+107 NTLPLNAEK
-116 NAKVNVFG
+116 NTKVNVFG

-186 YNINEPAISE
+186 YNINEPATSE

-202 SDAKKFSDTAVV
+202 SDAKKFSDTAIV

-258 NFKHVIV
+258 NFEHVIV

-330 AGNFTYT
+330 AGDFTYT
-337 SNGEDTSEH
+337 SNGEDTNEH

-478 INQGCYVLEKGT
+478 VDQGCYVLEKGT

-502 LDSFTYDVEDTIVYN
+502 LDSFTYDVEDTIVYDEN
-517 EDNARSSDKTAAV
+517 HARSTDQTAAV

-544 RSDWEGTLPTERVE
+544 RSDWEGTLPTARVE
-558 KKEATA
+558 KKEATV
-564 EILDQLNLDNIN
+564 EILDQLNLDHIS

-601 MAGVPY
+601 MVGVPY

-691 EANAHGVVGLYA
+691 EANAHGVVGIYA
-703 PGVNIHRTPFS
+703 PGLNIHRTPFS

-922 KKIKIKI
+922 
-929 KIKE
+929 IKE

>member
-9 LVLVIS
+9 MVLVIS

-186 YNINEPAISE
+186 YNINEPATSE

-202 SDAKKFSDTAVV
+202 SDAKKFSDTAIV

-282 VDAALWIGGPGSTGC
+282 VDAALWVGGPGSTGC
-297 VAVGEVLCGAVNP
+297 VAVGEVLSGAINP

-330 AGNFTYT
+330 AGDFTYT
-337 SNGEDTSEH
+337 SNGENTSEH
-346 YVEYAEGIYVGY
+346 YVEYVEGIYVGY
-358 RYYETRYVDNETGK
+358 RYYETRYVDNATGK
-372 CDEDAYNKVV
+372 CDEDAYGKVV

-392 TTFEQKVTHHE
+392 TSFEQKITHHE

-435 ENGGVEKSFVELE
+435 TNGGIEKSFVELE

-478 INQGCYVLEKGT
+478 AEQGCYVLDKGT

-502 LDSFTYDVEDTIVYN
+502 LDSFTYDVEDTIVYDEN
-517 EDNARSSDKTAAV
+517 HARSTDQTAAV
-530 NTFDFAAGDVTYVS
+530 NTFDFAAGDMTYVS

-720 YSEDPVLNGKLGA
+720 YSEDPVLNEKLGA

-805 GCKEL
+805 GCEAL
-810 LTNVLRG
+810 LTDVLRG

-863 IEGQQKLRQ
+863 TEGQQKLRQ

-922 KKIKIKI
+922 IKI

>member
-9 LVLVIS
+9 LMLIIS
-15 IIFAVLMVAF
+15 IVFAVIMVVF
-25 VTVKGKKQD
+25 MIVKGKKQN
-34 AAEKKKGKKIVT
+34 AAEKRRGKKVVT
-46 CILLAVIIA
+46 CILLAIIIA
-55 ANGAIYAFNNIINQH
+55 ANGAIYALNNIINQH

-75 VDDMAVDDATTA
+75 VDDVAVDDATTA

-107 NTLPLNVEK
+107 NALPLNTEK

-139 SDETDNVTLQEGLK
+139 SDETNNVTLQEGLK
-153 QAGFDVNEDLT
+153 QAGFEVNDDLT

-186 YNINEPAISE
+186 YNINEPATSE

-202 SDAKKFSDTAVV
+202 SDAKKFSDTAIV

-258 NFKHVIV
+258 NFEHVIV

-297 VAVGEVLCGAVNP
+297 VAVGEVLSGAINP

-330 AGNFTYT
+330 AGDFTYT

-392 TTFEQKVTHHE
+392 TSFEQKITHHE

-435 ENGGVEKSFVELE
+435 TNGGIEKSFVELE
-448 GFAKTGMLEPGKTEK
+448 GFAKTGMIEPGKSEK
-463 VTVSFDVEDM
+463 VKVSFDVEDM

-478 INQGCYVLEKGT
+478 VDQGCYVLEKGT

-530 NTFDFAAGDVTYVS
+530 NTFDFAAGDVNYVS

-564 EILDQLNLDNIN
+564 EILDQLNLENIN

-665 QFPSEAVIGSTYNVE
+665 QFPSEAVIGSTYNVD

-703 PGVNIHRTPFS
+703 PGLNIHRTPFS

-773 EIYLKAFEIVVKEG
+773 EIYLKAFEIVAKEG

-805 GCKEL
+805 GCEAL
-810 LTNVLRG
+810 LTDVLRG

-850 TTGAT
+850 TTGVA
-855 LSDKVTGS
+855 LSERVTGS
-863 IEGQQKLRQ
+863 VEGQQKLRQ
-872 ASKNVLY
+872 AAKDVLY
-879 MVVNSRAYTNP
+879 MVVNSRAYTDP

-911 LVVLRIFKKKK
+911 LVVLRIFKQ
-922 KKIKIKI
+922 KKIK
-929 KIKE
+929 

>member
-1 MNVAQITK
+1 MSVAEITRMF
-9 LVLVIS
+9 LTLS
-15 IIFAVLMVAF
+15 IVFAVLMIVCMI
-25 VTVKGKKQD
+25 VKSKKQKNT
-34 AAEKKKGKKIVT
+34 AERKKGRTAVT

-87 SKDIT
+87 SRDIT
-92 TRIEEEGIVLLENKD
+92 TKIEEEGVVLLENKED
-107 NTLPLNVEK
+107 TLPLNTEK

-124 QSSTAI
+124 QSSVSI

-139 SDETDNVTLQEGLK
+139 SDETDNVSLQDGLS
-153 QAGFDVNEDLT
+153 QAGFEVNEDLT
-164 KFYEDH
+164 NFYEDH

-186 YNINEPAISE
+186 YNINEPATSE
-196 YSDKLI
+196 YSDKLL
-202 SDAKKFSDTAVV
+202 SDAQAFSDTAIV

-235 GDAGKHYLELQSC
+235 GDAGKHYLELQTC
-248 EQEMLSMVEK
+248 EQEMLAMVEE
-258 NFKHVIV
+258 NFDHVIV
-265 LVNSSN
+265 LINSSN
-271 AMELGFLEDKN
+271 AMELGFLEDEK

-297 VAVGEVLCGAVNP
+297 VAVGEVLSGAINP

-337 SNGEDTSEH
+337 SNGEDTKEH

-358 RYYETRYVDNETGK
+358 RYYETRYVDNETGR
-372 CDEDAYNKVV
+372 CDEDAYSQVV

-392 TTFEQKVTHHE
+392 TTFEQKITGHE
-403 VKDGKINIE
+403 VKDGKINVE
-412 IEVKNTGKVA
+412 IEVKNTGEVA

-435 ENGGVEKSFVELE
+435 TNGGIEKSFVELE
-448 GFAKTGMLEPGKTEK
+448 GFAKTGVIEPGKSEK
-463 VTVSFDVEDM
+463 VNVSFEVEDM

-478 INQGCYVLEKGT
+478 TDKGCYVLEKGS

-502 LDSFTYDVEDTIVYN
+502 IDSFTYDVDDTIVYDEN
-517 EDNARSSDKTAAV
+517 NARSTDQTAAV

-558 KKEATA
+558 TKEASS

-576 KLYVNPSNEGDKITT
+576 SLYVNPSNDGEKITT

-601 MAGVPY
+601 MVGLSY
-607 DDEKWDKLLDE
+607 DDEKWDQLLDE
-618 LSVDEMAKLMGYG
+618 LSVEDMAKLMGYG

-665 QFPSEAVIGSTYNVE
+665 QFPSEAVIGSTYNVD

-691 EANAHGVVGLYA
+691 EANANGVVGLYA
-703 PGVNIHRTPFS
+703 PGLNIHRTPFS

-759 RSGVCVWSNEQAMR
+759 RSGVCVWSNEQAIR

-805 GCKEL
+805 GCEQL
-810 LTNVLRG
+810 LTTVLRG

-855 LSDKVTGS
+855 LSDTVTS
-863 IEGQQKLRQ
+863 STEGQQKLRQ
-872 ASKNVLY
+872 AAKNVLY
-879 MVVNSRAYTNP
+879 MVVNSRAYTDP

-911 LVVLRIFKKKK
+911 LVVLRIFKKKR
-922 KKIKIKI
+922 
-929 KIKE
+929 

>member
-9 LVLVIS
+9 MVLVIS

-235 GDAGKHYLELQSC
+235 GDEGKHYLELQSC

-258 NFKHVIV
+258 NFEHVIV

-297 VAVGEVLCGAVNP
+297 VAVGEVLSGAINP

-330 AGNFTYT
+330 AGDFTYT

-358 RYYETRYVDNETGK
+358 RYYETRYVDNATGK
-372 CDEDAYNKVV
+372 CDEDAYGKVV

-392 TTFEQKVTHHE
+392 TSFEQKITHHE

-435 ENGGVEKSFVELE
+435 VNGGIEKSFVELE
-448 GFAKTGMLEPGKTEK
+448 GFAKTGLLEPGKTEK

-478 INQGCYVLEKGT
+478 VEHGCYVLEKGT

-502 LDSFTYDVEDTIVYN
+502 LDSFTYDVEDTIVYDEN
-517 EDNARSSDKTAAV
+517 HARSTDQTAAV
-530 NTFDFAAGDVTYVS
+530 NTFDFAAGDMTYVS
-544 RSDWEGTLPTERVE
+544 RSDWEGTLPTARVE

-805 GCKEL
+805 GCEAL
-810 LTNVLRG
+810 LTDVLRG

-855 LSDKVTGS
+855 LSDIVTGS
-863 IEGQQKLRQ
+863 TEGQQKLRQ

-922 KKIKIKI
+922 IKI

>member
-9 LVLVIS
+9 MMLIIS
-15 IIFAVLMVAF
+15 IVFAVLMVVF
-25 VTVKGKKQD
+25 MIVKGKKQN
-34 AAEKKKGKKIVT
+34 AAEKRRGKKVVT
-46 CILLAVIIA
+46 CILLAIIIA

-75 VDDMAVDDATTA
+75 VDDVAVDDATTA

-107 NTLPLNVEK
+107 NALPLNTEK

-139 SDETDNVTLQEGLK
+139 SDETNNVTLQEGLK
-153 QAGFDVNEDLT
+153 QAGFEVNDDLT
-164 KFYEDH
+164 QFYEDH

-186 YNINEPAISE
+186 YNINEPATSE

-202 SDAKKFSDTAVV
+202 SDAKKFSDTAIV

-248 EQEMLSMVEK
+248 EQEMLAMVEK
-258 NFKHVIV
+258 NFEHVIV

-297 VAVGEVLCGAVNP
+297 VAVGEVLSGAINP

-330 AGNFTYT
+330 AGDFTYT

-358 RYYETRYVDNETGK
+358 RYYETRYVDNATGK
-372 CDEDAYNKVV
+372 CDEDAYGKAV

-392 TTFEQKVTHHE
+392 TSFEQKITHHE

-422 GKDVAQVYVTAPY
+422 GKDVAQVYATAPY
-435 ENGGVEKSFVELE
+435 TNGGIEKSFVELE
-448 GFAKTGMLEPGKTEK
+448 GFAKTGVIEPGKSEK

-478 INQGCYVLEKGT
+478 VDQGCYVLEKGT

-502 LDSFTYDVEDTIVYN
+502 LDSFTYDIEDTIVYDEN
-517 EDNARSSDKTAAV
+517 NARSSDKTAAV
-530 NTFDFAAGDVTYVS
+530 NTFDFAAGDVNYVS

-631 GFSTVEIASIDK
+631 GFSTVEIASIGK

-665 QFPSEAVIGSTYNVE
+665 QFPSEAVIGSTYNVD

-703 PGVNIHRTPFS
+703 PGLNIHRTPFS

-805 GCKEL
+805 GCEAL
-810 LTNVLRG
+810 LTDVLRG

-855 LSDKVTGS
+855 LSERVTGS
-863 IEGQQKLRQ
+863 VEGQQKLRQ
-872 ASKNVLY
+872 AAKDVLY
-879 MVVNSRAYTNP
+879 MVVNSRAYTDP

-922 KKIKIKI
+922 IK
-929 KIKE
+929 

>member
-9 LVLVIS
+9 MVLVIS
-15 IIFAVLMVAF
+15 IVFAVLMVAF
-25 VTVKGKKQD
+25 MIAKGKKQD

-87 SKDIT
+87 SKEIT

-202 SDAKKFSDTAVV
+202 SDAKKFSDTAIV

-258 NFKHVIV
+258 NFEHVIV
-265 LVNSSN
+265 LINSSN

-337 SNGEDTSEH
+337 SNGENTSEH
-346 YVEYAEGIYVGY
+346 YVEYVEGIYVGY
-358 RYYETRYVDNETGK
+358 RYYETRYVDNATGK
-372 CDEDAYNKVV
+372 CDEDAYGKVV

-392 TTFEQKVTHHE
+392 TSFEQKITHHE

-435 ENGGVEKSFVELE
+435 TNGGIEKSFVELE

-478 INQGCYVLEKGT
+478 AEQGCYVLDKGT

-502 LDSFTYDVEDTIVYN
+502 LDSFTYDVEDTIVYDEN
-517 EDNARSSDKTAAV
+517 HARSTDQTAAV
-530 NTFDFAAGDVTYVS
+530 NTFDFAAGDMTYVS

-733 AMTRG
+733 AMTTG

-922 KKIKIKI
+922 IKI

>member
-9 LVLVIS
+9 MVLVIS

-25 VTVKGKKQD
+25 VIVKGKKQD
-34 AAEKKKGKKIVT
+34 AAEKKKGKEIVT

-75 VDDMAVDDATTA
+75 VDDMAVDDATAA
-87 SKDIT
+87 SKEIT

-164 KFYEDH
+164 KFYEDY

-186 YNINEPAISE
+186 YNINEPATSE

-202 SDAKKFSDTAVV
+202 SDAKKFSDTALV

-258 NFKHVIV
+258 NFEHVIV

-372 CDEDAYNKVV
+372 CDEDAYSKVV

-502 LDSFTYDVEDTIVYN
+502 LDSFTYDVEDTIVYDEN
-517 EDNARSSDKTAAV
+517 HARSTDQTAAV

-544 RSDWEGTLPTERVE
+544 RSDWEGTLPTARVE

-564 EILDQLNLDNIN
+564 EILDQLNLDHIS

-643 VATIDIDGP
+643 VA
-652 AGLNALTSDISGV
+652 
-665 QFPSEAVIGSTYNVE
+665 
-680 LVDEMGQTYAQ
+680 
-691 EANAHGVVGLYA
+691 
-703 PGVNIHRTPFS
+703 
-714 GRNFEY
+714 
-720 YSEDPVLNGKLGA
+720 
-733 AMTRG
+733 
-738 CNSMGV
+738 
-744 YCYPKHFA
+744 
-752 LNDQETN
+752 
-759 RSGVCVWSNEQAMR
+759 
-773 EIYLKAFEIVVKEG
+773 
-787 NNHGLMSS
+787 
-795 YNRIGTVWSG
+795 
-805 GCKEL
+805 
-810 LTNVLRG
+810 
-817 EWGFEG
+817 
-823 AVATDYA
+823 

-863 IEGQQKLRQ
+863 MEGQQKLRQ

-895 PYWILAQVA
+895 PYWILAQIA

-922 KKIKIKI
+922 
-929 KIKE
+929 IKE

>member
-9 LVLVIS
+9 MVLVIS

-75 VDDMAVDDATTA
+75 VDDMAVDDTTA
-87 SKDIT
+87 ASKEIT

-164 KFYEDH
+164 KFYEEH

-186 YNINEPAISE
+186 YNINEPATSE

-202 SDAKKFSDTAVV
+202 SDAKKFSDTAIV

-258 NFKHVIV
+258 NFEHVIV

-297 VAVGEVLCGAVNP
+297 VAVGEVLSGAINP

-330 AGNFTYT
+330 AGDFTYT

-358 RYYETRYVDNETGK
+358 RYYETRYVDNATGK
-372 CDEDAYNKVV
+372 CDEDAYGKVV

-392 TTFEQKVTHHE
+392 TSFEQKITHHE

-435 ENGGVEKSFVELE
+435 TNGGIEKSFVELE
-448 GFAKTGMLEPGKTEK
+448 GFAKTGMLEPGKSEK

-478 INQGCYVLEKGT
+478 VEQGCYVLEKGT

-517 EDNARSSDKTAAV
+517 ENNARSSDKTAAV
-530 NTFDFAAGDVTYVS
+530 NTFDFVAGDVNYVS

-805 GCKEL
+805 GCEAL
-810 LTNVLRG
+810 LTDVLRG

-863 IEGQQKLRQ
+863 IEGQQKLSQ

-911 LVVLRIFKKKK
+911 LVVLRIFKKTKTK
-922 KKIKIKI
+922 
-929 KIKE
+929 

>member
-9 LVLVIS
+9 MILIIS
-15 IIFAVLMVAF
+15 IVFAVIMVVF
-25 VTVKGKKQD
+25 MIVKGKKQN
-34 AAEKKKGKKIVT
+34 AADKKRGKKVVT
-46 CILLAVIIA
+46 CILLAIIIA

-107 NTLPLNVEK
+107 NALPLNTEK

-153 QAGFDVNEDLT
+153 QAGFEVNDDLT

-186 YNINEPAISE
+186 YNINEPATSE

-202 SDAKKFSDTAVV
+202 SDAKKFSDTALV

-248 EQEMLSMVEK
+248 EQEMLAMVEK
-258 NFKHVIV
+258 NFEHVIV
-265 LVNSSN
+265 LINSSN

-297 VAVGEVLCGAVNP
+297 VAVGEVLSGAINP

-330 AGNFTYT
+330 AGDFTYT

-358 RYYETRYVDNETGK
+358 RYYETRYVDNATGK
-372 CDEDAYNKVV
+372 CDEDAYDKVV

-392 TTFEQKVTHHE
+392 TSFEQKITHHE

-422 GKDVAQVYVTAPY
+422 GKDVAQVYATAPY
-435 ENGGVEKSFVELE
+435 TNGGIEKSFVELE
-448 GFAKTGMLEPGKTEK
+448 GFAKTGVIEPGKSEK

-478 INQGCYVLEKGT
+478 VDQGCYVLEKGT

-502 LDSFTYDVEDTIVYN
+502 LDSFTYDVEDTIVYDEN
-517 EDNARSSDKTAAV
+517 NARSSDKTAAV
-530 NTFDFAAGDVTYVS
+530 NTFDFAAGDVNYVS

-631 GFSTVEIASIDK
+631 GFSTVEIASIGK

-665 QFPSEAVIGSTYNVE
+665 QFPSEAVIGSTYNVD

-703 PGVNIHRTPFS
+703 PGLNIHRTPFS

-805 GCKEL
+805 GCEAL
-810 LTNVLRG
+810 LTDVLRG

-855 LSDKVTGS
+855 LSERVTGS
-863 IEGQQKLRQ
+863 VEGQQKLRQ
-872 ASKNVLY
+872 AAKDVLY
-879 MVVNSRAYTNP
+879 MVVNSRAYTDP

-922 KKIKIKI
+922 IK
-929 KIKE
+929 

>member
-9 LVLVIS
+9 LMLIIS
-15 IIFAVLMVAF
+15 IVFAVIMVVF
-25 VTVKGKKQD
+25 MIVKGKKQN
-34 AAEKKKGKKIVT
+34 AAEKRRGKKVVT
-46 CILLAVIIA
+46 CILLAIIIA
-55 ANGAIYAFNNIINQH
+55 ANGAIYALNNIINQH

-75 VDDMAVDDATTA
+75 VDDVAVDDATTA

-107 NTLPLNVEK
+107 NALPLNTEK

-153 QAGFDVNEDLT
+153 QAGFEVNDDLT

-186 YNINEPAISE
+186 YNINEPATSE

-202 SDAKKFSDTAVV
+202 SDAKKFSDTAIV

-258 NFKHVIV
+258 NFEHVIV

-297 VAVGEVLCGAVNP
+297 VAVGEVLSGAINP

-330 AGNFTYT
+330 AGDFTYT

-392 TTFEQKVTHHE
+392 TSFEQKITHHE

-435 ENGGVEKSFVELE
+435 TNGGIEKSFVELE
-448 GFAKTGMLEPGKTEK
+448 GFAKTGMIEPGKSEK
-463 VTVSFDVEDM
+463 VKVSFDVEDM

-478 INQGCYVLEKGT
+478 VDQGCYVLEKGT

-530 NTFDFAAGDVTYVS
+530 NTFDFAAGDVNYVS

-564 EILDQLNLDNIN
+564 EILDQLNLENIN

-665 QFPSEAVIGSTYNVE
+665 QFPSEAVIGSTYNVD

-703 PGVNIHRTPFS
+703 PGLNIHRTPFS

-773 EIYLKAFEIVVKEG
+773 EIYLKAFEIVAKEG

-805 GCKEL
+805 GCEAL
-810 LTNVLRG
+810 LTDVLRG

-850 TTGAT
+850 TTGVA
-855 LSDKVTGS
+855 LSERVTGS
-863 IEGQQKLRQ
+863 VEGQQKLRQ
-872 ASKNVLY
+872 AAKDVLY
-879 MVVNSRAYTNP
+879 MVVNSRAYTDP

-911 LVVLRIFKKKK
+911 LVVLRVFKQ
-922 KKIKIKI
+922 KKIK
-929 KIKE
+929 

>member
-1 MNVAQITK
+1 
-9 LVLVIS
+9 
-15 IIFAVLMVAF
+15 
-25 VTVKGKKQD
+25 
-34 AAEKKKGKKIVT
+34 
-46 CILLAVIIA
+46 
-55 ANGAIYAFNNIINQH
+55 
-70 FSSVK
+70 
-75 VDDMAVDDATTA
+75 MAVDDATTA
-87 SKDIT
+87 SRDIT
-92 TRIEEEGIVLLENKD
+92 TKIEEEGVVLLENKED
-107 NTLPLNVEK
+107 TLPLNTEK

-124 QSSTAI
+124 QSSVSI

-139 SDETDNVTLQEGLK
+139 SDETDNVSLQDGLS
-153 QAGFDVNEDLT
+153 QAGFEVNEDLT
-164 KFYEDH
+164 NFYEDH

-186 YNINEPAISE
+186 YNINEPATSE
-196 YSDKLI
+196 YSDKLL
-202 SDAKKFSDTAVV
+202 SDAQAFSDTAIV

-235 GDAGKHYLELQSC
+235 GDAGKHYLELQTC
-248 EQEMLSMVEK
+248 EQEMLAMVEE
-258 NFKHVIV
+258 NFDHVIV
-265 LVNSSN
+265 LINSSN
-271 AMELGFLEDKN
+271 AMELGFLEDEK

-297 VAVGEVLCGAVNP
+297 VAVGEVLSGAINP

-337 SNGEDTSEH
+337 SNGEDTKEH

-358 RYYETRYVDNETGK
+358 RYYETRYVDNETGR
-372 CDEDAYNKVV
+372 CDEDAYSQVV

-392 TTFEQKVTHHE
+392 TTFEQKITGHE
-403 VKDGKINIE
+403 VKDGKINVE
-412 IEVKNTGKVA
+412 IEVKNTGEVA

-435 ENGGVEKSFVELE
+435 TNGGIEKSFVELE
-448 GFAKTGMLEPGKTEK
+448 GFAKTGVIEPGKSEK
-463 VTVSFDVEDM
+463 VNVSFEVEDM

-478 INQGCYVLEKGT
+478 TDKGCYVLEKGS

-502 LDSFTYDVEDTIVYN
+502 IDSFTYDVDDTIVYDEN
-517 EDNARSSDKTAAV
+517 NARSTDQTAAV

-558 KKEATA
+558 TKEASS

-576 KLYVNPSNEGDKITT
+576 SLYVNPSNDGEKITT

-601 MAGVPY
+601 MVGLSY
-607 DDEKWDKLLDE
+607 DDEKWDQLLDE
-618 LSVDEMAKLMGYG
+618 LSVEDMAKLMGYG

-665 QFPSEAVIGSTYNVE
+665 QFPSEAVIGSTYNVD

-691 EANAHGVVGLYA
+691 EANANGVVGLYA
-703 PGVNIHRTPFS
+703 PGLNIHRTPFS

-759 RSGVCVWSNEQAMR
+759 RSGVCVWSNEQAIR

-805 GCKEL
+805 GCEQL
-810 LTNVLRG
+810 LTTVLRG

-855 LSDKVTGS
+855 LSDTVTS
-863 IEGQQKLRQ
+863 STEGQQKLRQ
-872 ASKNVLY
+872 AAKNVLY
-879 MVVNSRAYTNP
+879 MVVNSRAYTDP

-911 LVVLRIFKKKK
+911 LVVLRIFKKKR
-922 KKIKIKI
+922 
-929 KIKE
+929 

>member
-9 LVLVIS
+9 MMLIIS
-15 IIFAVLMVAF
+15 IVFAVIMVIF
-25 VTVKGKKQD
+25 MIVKGKKQN
-34 AAEKKKGKKIVT
+34 AAEKRRGKKIVT
-46 CILLAVIIA
+46 CILLAIIIA

-75 VDDMAVDDATTA
+75 VDDMAVDDATAA
-87 SKDIT
+87 SKEIT

-116 NAKVNVFG
+116 NTKVNVFG

-186 YNINEPAISE
+186 YNINEPATSE

-202 SDAKKFSDTAVV
+202 SDAKKFSDTAIV

-258 NFKHVIV
+258 NFEHVIV
-265 LVNSSN
+265 LINSSN

-282 VDAALWIGGPGSTGC
+282 VDAALWVGGPGSTGC
-297 VAVGEVLCGAVNP
+297 VAVGEVLSGAINP

-330 AGNFTYT
+330 AGDFTYT

-358 RYYETRYVDNETGK
+358 RYYETRYVDNATGK
-372 CDEDAYNKVV
+372 CDEDAYGKVV

-392 TTFEQKVTHHE
+392 TSFEQKITHHE

-435 ENGGVEKSFVELE
+435 TNGGIEKSFVELE
-448 GFAKTGMLEPGKTEK
+448 GFAKTGMLEPGKSEK

-478 INQGCYVLEKGT
+478 VEQGCYVLEKGT

-530 NTFDFAAGDVTYVS
+530 NTFDFVAGDVNYVS

-805 GCKEL
+805 GCEAL
-810 LTNVLRG
+810 LTDVLRG

-855 LSDKVTGS
+855 LSDIVTGS
-863 IEGQQKLRQ
+863 TEGQQKLRQ

-879 MVVNSRAYTNP
+879 MVVNSRAYTDP

-911 LVVLRIFKKKK
+911 LVVRRIFKKKNWQNRQ
-922 KKIKIKI
+922 ISL
-929 KIKE
+929 

>member
-9 LVLVIS
+9 MMLIIS
-15 IIFAVLMVAF
+15 IVFAVIMVVF
-25 VTVKGKKQD
+25 MIVKGKKQN
-34 AAEKKKGKKIVT
+34 AAEKRRGKKVVT
-46 CILLAVIIA
+46 CILLAIIIA

-186 YNINEPAISE
+186 YNINEPATSE

-202 SDAKKFSDTAVV
+202 SDAKKFSDTALV

-258 NFKHVIV
+258 NFEHVIV

-330 AGNFTYT
+330 AGDFTYT
-337 SNGEDTSEH
+337 SNGEDTNEH

-435 ENGGVEKSFVELE
+435 ENGGVEKTFVELE

-502 LDSFTYDVEDTIVYN
+502 LDSFTYDVEDTIVYDEN
-517 EDNARSSDKTAAV
+517 HARSTDQTAAV

-544 RSDWEGTLPTERVE
+544 RSDWEGTLPTARVE
-558 KKEATA
+558 KKEATV
-564 EILDQLNLDNIN
+564 EILDQLNLDHIS

-601 MAGVPY
+601 MVGVPY

-691 EANAHGVVGLYA
+691 EANAHGVVGIYA
-703 PGVNIHRTPFS
+703 PGLNIHRTPFS

-863 IEGQQKLRQ
+863 IAGQQKLRQ

-922 KKIKIKI
+922 
-929 KIKE
+929 IKE

>member
-9 LVLVIS
+9 MVLVIS

-75 VDDMAVDDATTA
+75 VDDMAVDDTTA
-87 SKDIT
+87 ASKEIT

-164 KFYEDH
+164 KFYEEH

-186 YNINEPAISE
+186 YNINEPAPSE

-202 SDAKKFSDTAVV
+202 SDAKKFSDTAIV

-258 NFKHVIV
+258 NFEHVIV

-297 VAVGEVLCGAVNP
+297 VAVGEVLGGAINP

-330 AGNFTYT
+330 AGDFTYT

-358 RYYETRYVDNETGK
+358 RYYETRYVDNATGK
-372 CDEDAYNKVV
+372 CDEDAYGKVV

-392 TTFEQKVTHHE
+392 TSFEQKITHHE

-435 ENGGVEKSFVELE
+435 TNGGIEKSFVELE
-448 GFAKTGMLEPGKTEK
+448 GFAKTGMLEPGKSEK

-478 INQGCYVLEKGT
+478 VEQGCYVLEKGT

-530 NTFDFAAGDVTYVS
+530 NTFDFVAGDVNYVS

-922 KKIKIKI
+922 IKI